1 MDQARWQQ
9 IVERPLNV
17 AALVFLIA
25 YSWRV
30 IGDLQGAEAAIANA
44 VLLAAWLVFLA
55 NYLASL
61 ALSTDRRRW
70 FTGHLFDLLVVA
82 LPALRPLRLLRY
94 VRLRR
99 FERTVGDALRSRISV
114 YLAATI
120 ALLVYMA
127 TLSVLDAERSAPGA
141 NITTLGDGLWWSLV
155 TITSVGYGDFYPVT
169 LQGRIV
175 AAGLM
180 LCGIG
185 MLGLVT
191 AALASWIVE
200 RIQKTR
206 PDQPDPDQ

>member
-1 MDQARWQQ
+1 MEQARWQQ
-9 IVERPLNV
+9 IVERPLNL
-17 AALVFLIA
+17 AALAFLIA

-30 IGDLQGAEAAIANA
+30 IGNLEGTAAAIANA
-44 VLLAAWLVFLA
+44 VVFATWLVFLV
-55 NYLASL
+55 NYLANL

-70 FTGHLFDLLVVA
+70 LRSHVFELLAVI

-94 VRLRR
+94 VRLRH
-99 FERTVGDALRSRISV
+99 FERTVGGAFRSRVSI

-120 ALLVYMA
+120 VLLVYMA
-127 TLSVLDAERSAPGA
+127 TLSVLDMERSATGA
-141 NITTLGDGLWWSLV
+141 NITTFGDGLWWSLV
-155 TITSVGYGDFYPVT
+155 TVTSVGYGDYYPVT
-169 LQGRIV
+169 LQGRII

-200 RIQKTR
+200 RIEKTR
-206 PDQPDPDQ
+206 PD

>member
-9 IVERPLNV
+9 IVEGPLNL

-30 IGDLQGAEAAIANA
+30 IGDLQGAAAAIANA
-44 VLLAAWLVFLA
+44 VVFATWLVFLT
-55 NYLASL
+55 NYLANL
-61 ALSTDRRRW
+61 ALSADRRRW
-70 FTGHLFDLLVVA
+70 FTGHVFELLVVA
-82 LPALRPLRLLRY
+82 LPVLRPLRLLRY
-94 VRLRR
+94 VRLRQ
-99 FERTVGDALRSRISV
+99 FERTVGDAFRSRVSV

-120 ALLVYMA
+120 VLLVHMA
-127 TLSVLDAERSAPGA
+127 TLSVLDVERSAPDA
-141 NITTLGDGLWWSLV
+141 NITTFGDGLWWSLV
-155 TITSVGYGDFYPVT
+155 TVTSVGYGDLYPVT
-169 LQGRIV
+169 LQGRII

-200 RIQKTR
+200 RIEKTR
-206 PDQPDPDQ
+206 PD